1 MKRRLTFRQACLEVV
16 GGLWKMLSHR
26 DRRVIYAS
34 LASSSTGIYEEELTT
49 PSAEPLISR

>member
-26 DRRVIYAS
+26 DRRVISAS